1 MSNNNGG
8 DVLSSFL
15 LGGLIGAAIGI
26 LFAPAAGKKT
36 RKQVNDWIEDATDTT
51 MDKIEDVEK
60 VVKKGKEQIMK
71 HIN

>member
-15 LGGLIGAAIGI
+15 LGGLIGAALGI

-36 RKQVNDWIEDATDTT
+36 RKQVEEWIEDTTETT
-51 MDKIEDVEK
+51 MDKMDDIEK
-60 VVKKGKEQIMK
+60 VVKKGKDQILK

>member
-8 DVLSSFL
+8 DVFSSFL
-15 LGGLIGAAIGI
+15 LGGIIGAALGV

-36 RKQVNDWIEDATDTT
+36 RRQVEDWIEDTT
-51 MDKIEDVEK
+51 ETTVDKMDNVER
-60 VVKKGKEQIMK
+60 VIKKGKEQILK

>member
-8 DVLSSFL
+8 DVLSSSL
-15 LGGLIGAAIGI
+15 LGGLIGAALGI

-36 RKQVNDWIEDATDTT
+36 RKQVEEWIEDTTETT
-51 MDKIEDVEK
+51 MDKMDDIEK
-60 VVKKGKEQIMK
+60 VVKKGKEQIIK